1 MYESSNSHFFRT
13 TMVIQSGP
21 DAFGKSKLVI
31 TFLTNLSY
39 MNIMQFQISP
49 RRKSGKEI
57 PDSSRCEFLE
67 KFLLQVVV
75 LYQK

>member
-13 TMVIQSGP
+13 TMVIQSGQ

-67 KFLLQVVV
+67 KFLLQVVL

>member
-1 MYESSNSHFFRT
+1 
-13 TMVIQSGP
+13 MVIQSGP

-67 KFLLQVVV
+67 KFLLQVVL